1 MGSTTSWLEPRGRWA
16 PAEHVA
22 SERDRAEG
30 WHHSASHPERQEG
43 GSLKMSP
50 AVGLG
55 AVEPPNHYL
64 PGLELLLELL
74 AGHLASGPSLAG
86 LVQPVRNSPPG

>member
-1 MGSTTSWLEPRGRWA
+1 MF
-16 PAEHVA
+16 
-22 SERDRAEG
+22 
-30 WHHSASHPERQEG
+30 
-43 GSLKMSP
+43 P

-74 AGHLASGPSLAG
+74 VSCWLATSPQGLPWQAWSSL
-86 LVQPVRNSPPG
+86 

>member
-1 MGSTTSWLEPRGRWA
+1 
-16 PAEHVA
+16 
-22 SERDRAEG
+22 
-30 WHHSASHPERQEG
+30 
-43 GSLKMSP
+43 MSP